1 MTQFYDTIARFYDA
15 ENLEMTDDLPFY
27 SDLAD
32 IYGGPILDVGC
43 GTGRVMLHLVQEGH
57 ACVGVDTSP
66 QMLERAQRKVETTFP
81 DLQNL
86 ATFIQGDIVSH
97 RATTPYRMILLPYH
111 TFMHFQ
117 DQPTQLAVLKQLV
130 ANLADDG
137 VIVFDLPNAGEA
149 FATQDEHTIAL
160 DRTFIDPESGHLIMQ
175 QSVSILNRVTQ
186 QLQITWIYDEVAPNG
201 TLKRTVAPLT
211 LRYVFYSELQLLAA
225 LCGLDCIEV
234 YGDYDHQP
242 FEDGSPRML
251 VIAQKRS

>member
-27 SDLAD
+27 SDLAE

-57 ACVGVDTSP
+57 VCVGVDTSP
-66 QMLERAQRKVETTFP
+66 QMLERAQRKVETTMP
-81 DLQNL
+81 DLMGL
-86 ATFIQGDIVSH
+86 ATFVQGDI
-97 RATTPYRMILLPYH
+97 ATHQASTPYQMILLPYH

-117 DQPTQLAVLKQLV
+117 DQATQLAVLRQLV

-137 VIVFDLPNAGEA
+137 VVVFDLPNAGEA

-186 QLQITWIYDEVAPNG
+186 QLHITWIYDEVAPDG

-211 LRYVFYSELQLLAA
+211 LRYVFYSELQLLTA
-225 LCGLDCIEV
+225 LCGLECIEV
-234 YGDYDHQP
+234 YGDYDHQS

-251 VIAQKRS
+251 VVARKGR

>member
-27 SDLAD
+27 SDLAE

-43 GTGRVMLHLVQEGH
+43 GTGRVMLHLVQEGY

-66 QMLERAQRKVETTFP
+66 QMLERAQRKVQMTMP
-81 DLQNL
+81 DLAGL
-86 ATFIQGDIVSH
+86 ATFVQGDIVSH
-97 RATTPYRMILLPYH
+97 HATTPYRMILLPYH

-117 DQPTQLAVLKQLV
+117 DQPTQLAVLRQLV

-137 VIVFDLPNAGEA
+137 VVVFDLPNAGEA
-149 FATQDEHTIAL
+149 FATQDEHTVAL
-160 DRTFIDPESGHLIMQ
+160 DRTFLDPESGHLIMQ
-175 QSVSILNRVTQ
+175 QSVSTLNRVTQ
-186 QLQITWIYDEVAPNG
+186 QLHITWIYDEVAADG
-201 TLKRTVAPLT
+201 VLKRTVAPLI
-211 LRYVFYSELQLLAA
+211 LRYVFYSELQLLTE
-225 LCGLDCIEV
+225 LCGLMCSEV

-251 VIAQKRS
+251 VIAQKRR